1 MEYAVKAENH
11 KGEVQVL
18 RSGFASKDQA
28 EDHPVKMSLWKRVW
42 VEAVD
47 DKQNDIAAAQ

>member
-1 MEYAVKAENH
+1 MEYAVKAETYEG
-11 KGEVQVL
+11 KVKVL
-18 RSGFASKDQA
+18 QAGFASKEQA

-47 DKQNDIAAAQ
+47 DKQNDVPPTR